1 VPVVRQF
8 TPYANSYAVMMNACE
23 KLCKWYFVIEKTPR
37 KCMKL
42 DEYVLF
48 LWRACASACCVILWI
63 KSTNFSSETKRMFLD
78 VSKTANQKDFKRIW
92 I

>member
-1 VPVVRQF
+1 MYYLINKSFACLLSDNF

-48 LWRACASACCVILWI
+48 LWRACASACCVIL
-63 KSTNFSSETKRMFLD
+63 
-78 VSKTANQKDFKRIW
+78 
-92 I
+92 